1 MPQGYINSL
10 MPQGYINSLMPQ
22 GYINSLILP
31 DYKPELGTFSFNQLF
46 VLCDL
51 NFNFPSQ

>member
-1 MPQGYINSL
+1 